1 MPQLSESSE
10 MPEIGEVVV
19 VKIKRVLDYGVFV
32 DLLEFNNRQGF
43 VHISEIASRWVK
55 NIRNHVKENQVRVA
69 QVLAIN
75 HQKNQIDLSLT
86 KVSSGLQRAKIDD
99 WKKSKR
105 AQKLVE
111 IMAQKKNVSF
121 EEAWKAVAEPLLE
134 KHESLYEAFQAIS
147 LQGRTAAHGIVASW
161 LDLVVE
167 TCRSS
172 IEVPEK
178 TVDAELSLSSTA
190 SNGVEIIKKALLEAK
205 NASHEKVE
213 LFYEGGGKYAVRV
226 TAQNFKAAEKG
237 LSAVTEKAVSL
248 VASQG
253 GKASVERKE
262 K

>member
-1 MPQLSESSE
+1 MAELDL
-10 MPEIGEVVV
+10 PEIGEVVV

-55 NIRNHVKENQVRVA
+55 NIRNHVKENQVRAA

-86 KVSSGLQRAKIDD
+86 KVSAGLQRAKIDE

-105 AQKLVE
+105 SQKLVE
-111 IMAQKKNVSF
+111 LMAQKKKVSF

-134 KHESLYEAFQAIS
+134 NHDSLYEAFQEIS
-147 LQGRTAAHGIVASW
+147 LKGKAAAGVVSPSW

-167 TCRSS
+167 TCQSS

-178 TVDAELSLSSTA
+178 TVDAVLELSSA
-190 SNGVEIIKKALLEAK
+190 APNGVEIIKKALIEAK
-205 NASHEKVE
+205 HASKEKVE
-213 LFYEGGGKYAVRV
+213 MFYEGGGKYAVRI
-226 TAQNFKAAEKG
+226 TAQNFKAAERD
-237 LSAVTEKAVSL
+237 LQAVTEKALAVL
-248 VASQG
+248 TAQG
-253 GKASVERKE
+253 GKGKTERKE